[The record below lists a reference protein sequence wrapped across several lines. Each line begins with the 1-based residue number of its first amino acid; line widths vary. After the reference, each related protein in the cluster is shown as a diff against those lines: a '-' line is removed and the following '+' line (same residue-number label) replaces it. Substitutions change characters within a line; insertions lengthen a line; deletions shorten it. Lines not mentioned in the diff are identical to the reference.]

1 MAVAGGPWPL
11 LGVTFDGD
19 NDNVQFPSTH
29 PIALLLSFLGFT
41 AGPTFD
47 IKASTLTRLAIAL
60 ARANPNNASELEQ
73 IYHGKHQLVPQSMLD
88 HISDAVAGG
97 LAFVNP
103 PGGNIFEKGQVVIQ
117 AAMKWAQWLISTF

>member
-29 PIALLLSFLGFT
+29 PIALLLSFLGIT
-41 AGPTFD
+41 TGPTFD

-60 ARANPNNASELEQ
+60 PS
-73 IYHGKHQLVPQSMLD
+73 IV
-88 HISDAVAGG
+88 
-97 LAFVNP
+97 
-103 PGGNIFEKGQVVIQ
+103 
-117 AAMKWAQWLISTF
+117 

>member
-47 IKASTLTRLAIAL
+47 IKASTLCMEFT
-60 ARANPNNASELEQ
+60 ARW
-73 IYHGKHQLVPQSMLD
+73 QLTKLNLRDNHLFPEGFLQ
-88 HISDAVAGG
+88 
-97 LAFVNP
+97 
-103 PGGNIFEKGQVVIQ
+103 
-117 AAMKWAQWLISTF
+117 